1 MNILFITQWFQPE
14 PMFKGLPLA
23 KALKLKGHKV
33 EVLTGFPNYPH
44 GKLYPGYKI
53 KLVKEEI
60 IDEIKVIRTALYP
73 SHDLSK
79 IKRIVNYLSWSLS
92 ASILGSINVTRP
104 DVIYVYHPPITAMIP
119 AVCIKLVYNS
129 QVILDI
135 EDFWPDTLQATD
147 MINNNHI
154 IKLIGNICRFFYR
167 MADKIIVLSP
177 GFKKKLVELGL
188 NSKKIEII
196 YNWCDEDSIL
206 SKDKYNKSAIPWDL
220 TKFTVLYAGNVG
232 RAQAL
237 DAVLYAAKIIRDK
250 CLNIQFVF
258 VGAGVEADRLKKKAE
273 KMNLDNV
280 MFIPYKPASEIK
292 RYMLA
297 ADALLVHLKDDP
309 LFSITIPSKIQTYLA
324 VGRPIIAGV
333 RGDAAGLIKE
343 SGAGVIV
350 PPENPEE
357 LAKGIIK
364 IANLRLED
372 RERIGKNG
380 SVYYENNLSF
390 DIAVN
395 KFERVFV
402 SAVQDK
408 S

>member
-1 MNILFITQWFQPE
+1 
-14 PMFKGLPLA
+14 
-23 KALKLKGHKV
+23 
-33 EVLTGFPNYPH
+33 
-44 GKLYPGYKI
+44 
-53 KLVKEEI
+53 
-60 IDEIKVIRTALYP
+60 
-73 SHDLSK
+73 
-79 IKRIVNYLSWSLS
+79 
-92 ASILGSINVTRP
+92 
-104 DVIYVYHPPITAMIP
+104 
-119 AVCIKLVYNS
+119 
-129 QVILDI
+129 
-135 EDFWPDTLQATD
+135 
-147 MINNNHI
+147 
-154 IKLIGNICRFFYR
+154 
-167 MADKIIVLSP
+167 
-177 GFKKKLVELGL
+177 VELGL
-188 NSKKIEII
+188 DSKGIEII

-206 SKDKYNKSAIPWDL
+206 SKDNYDKSAIPWDL
-220 TKFTVLYAGNVG
+220 QKFTVLYTGNLG

-250 CLNIQFVF
+250 YLNIQFVF

-333 RGDAAGLIKE
+333 RGDAAELIKE

-364 IANLRLED
+364 IADLRFED
-372 RERIGKNG
+372 RERMGKNG
-380 SVYYENNLSF
+380 SAYYKNNLSF
-390 DIAVN
+390 DLAVN
-395 KFERVFV
+395 KFERVFA
-402 SAVQDK
+402 SAVKDK

>member
-1 MNILFITQWFQPE
+1 MNILFVTQWFQPE

-60 IDEIKVIRTALYP
+60 IDGIKVIRTALYP

-79 IKRIVNYLSWSLS
+79 IKRTLNYLSWSLS
-92 ASILGSINVTRP
+92 ASIIGSINVTRP

-119 AVCIKLVYNS
+119 AVCIKLLYNS
-129 QVILDI
+129 QIILDI

-154 IKLIGNICRFFYR
+154 IKLIGNISRLFYR

-188 NSKKIEII
+188 DSEGIETI

-206 SKDKYNKSAIPWDL
+206 SKDHFNKSEIPWDL
-220 TKFTVLYAGNVG
+220 KTFTVLYAGNLG

-237 DAVLYAAKIIRDK
+237 DAVLYAAKIIRDEY
-250 CLNIQFVF
+250 LNIQFVF

-280 MFIPYKPASEIK
+280 MFLPYKPASEIK
-292 RYMLA
+292 RYIQA
-297 ADALLVHLKDDP
+297 ADVLLVHLKDDP

-324 VGRPIIAGV
+324 AGRPIIAGV
-333 RGDAAGLIKE
+333 RGDAAELIKE

-350 PPENPEE
+350 PPENPVE

-364 IANLRLED
+364 IANLRFED
-372 RERIGKNG
+372 RERMGKNG
-380 SVYYENNLSF
+380 SVYYKNNLSF

-402 SAVQDK
+402 SAVKDK